1 MESSFFEYLF
11 MIPFI
16 ISIFFFKSKRTYLD
30 SFLLVFIIILIIH
43 IDPFDSTTLDEL
55 LFFLVFFLSF
65 YYSERN
71 LSVAVS
77 YASLSFITVE
87 ASGELVQLLYVPN
100 LDANGNML
108 NKDIVIGVIFSI
120 IVTIILTSIERTAIQ
135 MMAKRYKHFY
145 SILSILSLGGYFWIL
160 RDIYLNCSMIVGM
173 S

>member
-1 MESSFFEYLF
+1 MENSFFEYLF
-11 MIPFI
+11 MIPSLCSVFCLKGRKNWWDILLLIFI
-16 ISIFFFKSKRTYLD
+16 
-30 SFLLVFIIILIIH
+30 VVLIVH
-43 IDPFDSTTLDEL
+43 FDPFDSTTLDEL

-71 LSVAVS
+71 LSAAVS